1 MQHVW
6 VGCGQEAQQLTL
18 PEPTQEVFPGVP
30 WGCASSPF
38 SPAYWIAR
46 CSWPL
51 EDASDFVTK
60 DGSLTEELGFCLLGG
75 FGIRYEVNTAA
86 FERLREKG
94 VFSLECDFA
103 MSEIEDLLLTPLMV
117 DGRNV
122 RYRFPRQRARRLW
135 KMREVLRASTISLDD
150 PLSLRDELMELEGVG
165 PKTASWVVRN
175 LLGSDQVAILDV
187 HIIRVCQRLGLFP
200 RNVTLPRDYR
210 KLEEIFLDFASV
222 AGVSSAQLDATIWAE
237 ARTVPA
243 DAWRLT

>member
-1 MQHVW
+1 
-6 VGCGQEAQQLTL
+6 
-18 PEPTQEVFPGVP
+18 
-30 WGCASSPF
+30 
-38 SPAYWIAR
+38 
-46 CSWPL
+46 
-51 EDASDFVTK
+51 
-60 DGSLTEELGFCLLGG
+60 LGG

-86 FERLREKG
+86 FERLRENG
-94 VFSLECDFA
+94 VFSLENEIA
-103 MSEIEDLLLTPLMV
+103 MAEIENFLRTPLRIG
-117 DGRNV
+117 GRSV
-122 RYRFPRQRARRLW
+122 RYRFPKQRAARIW
-135 KMREVLRASTISLDD
+135 KMREVLRSSTIPMDD
-150 PLSLRDELMELEGVG
+150 PLALREELMKLEGVG